1 LIAKSTERESMKL
14 DYRETVE
21 ARKGHESVTEKQLRT
36 YGIMGQRV
44 VMVGKRVEKTEVKA
58 KEGEEPVRNPY

>member
-1 LIAKSTERESMKL
+1 LIAKSTERESRKL

-21 ARKGHESVTEKQLRT
+21 AREKRLRT

>member
-21 ARKGHESVTEKQLRT
+21 AKKVRNNFEERQLRT

-44 VMVGKRVEKTEVKA
+44 VMVGRELSRRK
-58 KEGEEPVRNPY
+58 

>member
-1 LIAKSTERESMKL
+1 LIAKSTERESRKL

-21 ARKGHESVTEKQLRT
+21 AREKRLRT

-44 VMVGKRVEKTEVKA
+44 VMVGKRVEKTKVKA
-58 KEGEEPVRNPY
+58 KGGEEPERNPY